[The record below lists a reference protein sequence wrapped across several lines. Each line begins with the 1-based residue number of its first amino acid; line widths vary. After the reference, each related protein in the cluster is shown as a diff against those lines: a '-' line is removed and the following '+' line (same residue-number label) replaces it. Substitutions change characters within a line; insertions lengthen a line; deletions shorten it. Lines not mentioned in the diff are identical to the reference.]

1 MKIFHNP
8 KNKYLSCCYVN
19 FSSVSRRH
27 WKNMAPPKIITSA
40 NGDTVAEALCTEM
53 EAAYSTLEKPSIFI
67 IGLSG
72 GSLPKFF
79 LAAAKQ
85 ANINWSTVK
94 FIFCD
99 ERLVP
104 FNDKESTFGVFKEK
118 VVGEI
123 EGVSENSFV
132 TVDVSLPP
140 EKAAED
146 YEAKLKSL
154 SCPTTEDGFP
164 RFDVLLLGMGP
175 DGHTCSLFPN
185 HPLLEEKTKIVAPIT
200 DSPKPP
206 PERVT
211 LTYPVLNNAKN
222 IIFVSTGDG
231 KKDVIEKILKHQDNT
246 FPATRVS
253 PVNGNLIW
261 ILDEAAASKL

>member
-1 MKIFHNP
+1 
-8 KNKYLSCCYVN
+8 
-19 FSSVSRRH
+19 
-27 WKNMAPPKIITSA
+27 MAQPKIITSA
-40 NGDTVAEALCTEM
+40 NAEAVAEALCKEM
-53 EAAYSTLEKPSIFI
+53 ESAYLNLGKPSNFVV
-67 IGLSG
+67 GLSG

-79 LAAAKQ
+79 LSAAKV
-85 ANINWSTVK
+85 ANIKWSDVK

-99 ERLVP
+99 ERLVA

-118 VVGEI
+118 VIGEI
-123 EGVSENSFV
+123 EGVSENNFV

-146 YEAKLKSL
+146 YEIKLKNL
-154 SCPTTEDGFP
+154 KCPTTEDGFP
-164 RFDVLLLGMGP
+164 MFDVLLLGMGP

-185 HPLLEEKTKIVAPIT
+185 HPLLEEKTKIVAHII

-222 IIFVSTGDG
+222 IIFVSTGEG
-231 KKDVIEKILKHQDNT
+231 KKDVIEKILKHQDT
-246 FPATRVS
+246 SFPATRVS
-253 PVNGNLIW
+253 PSNGNLIW
-261 ILDEAAASKL
+261 ILDEPAASKL

>member
-1 MKIFHNP
+1 
-8 KNKYLSCCYVN
+8 VA
-19 FSSVSRRH
+19 SSHLQS
-27 WKNMAPPKIITSA
+27 MAPPKVITSA
-40 NGDTVAEALCTEM
+40 NGDTVAEALCNEL
-53 EAAYSTLEKPSIFI
+53 ESAYSNLGKPSNFI

-79 LAAAKQ
+79 LAAAKK
-85 ANINWSTVK
+85 ANLNWSEVK

-99 ERLVP
+99 ERLVK
-104 FNDKESTFGVFKEK
+104 FDDKESTFGVFKESVIGK
-118 VVGEI
+118 I
-123 EGVSENSFV
+123 EGIRENNFV

-146 YEAKLKSL
+146 YEKKLKALNCTIS
-154 SCPTTEDGFP
+154 EDGFP

-185 HPLLEEKTKIVAPIT
+185 HPLLDEKSKTVAHII

-222 IIFVSTGDG
+222 VIFVSTGDG
-231 KKDVIEKILKHQDNT
+231 KKDVIEKILKNQDAT

-253 PVNGNLIW
+253 PINGNLIW